1 MSNRITVSPVTRV
14 EGHLGVELELGD
26 RGRVVA
32 ARMSGTMFRGF
43 ESLMVGRDP
52 RDAIHLTQRICG
64 VCPVPHARAAV
75 EAVERAFGLEV
86 SRNALL
92 LRNLVQGAG
101 LVSDHILHFYHLAL
115 LDYVHGPGFPPY
127 TPAYDVDQRFSG
139 ADVDRF
145 VNDYML
151 AFDMRKMA
159 QEMGA
164 LFAGKLPHVMT
175 FAPGGV
181 TQRPTAENVAEFERL
196 LEQVAAFVNGTY
208 VPDVE
213 QVAETYPEYRHIG
226 AGPRSFLSFGAFPDG
241 AGATLFA
248 PGHVWDPHPDGGH
261 GHGGHGHGGHGH
273 DGHGHDGHG
282 EGDRRA
288 GRGRVDPLTA
298 ADVAA
303 IDESVK
309 HAWYE
314 GEHRHHGRRDPADP
328 PPVLEKRG
336 AYSWVKAPR
345 LRGRVFQVGAL
356 ARLIVD
362 GSWEGGV
369 SVMDRLLANAR
380 ETSRIVAEMRGWLRA
395 LALDGSGYQPPG
407 AVPASGSAC
416 ALVEAARGSLAHW
429 LEVDAGKVT
438 GYRIITPTAW
448 NASPR
453 DDREVPGPME
463 QALAGLEIA
472 DRAQPVEVYR
482 VIHSFDPCMGCAV
495 HVTTIDA

>member
-14 EGHLGVELELGD
+14 EGHLGVELD
-26 RGRVVA
+26 VNDHGRVVA

-75 EAVERAFGLEV
+75 EVVERAFGIEV
-86 SRNALL
+86 SPNAHL

-101 LVSDHILHFYHLAL
+101 LISDHLLHFYHLAL

-127 TPAYDVDQRFSG
+127 TPAYDVDQRFAG

-145 VNDYML
+145 VNDYMM
-151 AFDMRKMA
+151 AFEMRKMA

-181 TQRPTAENVAEFERL
+181 TQRPTSENVAEFGRL
-196 LEQVAAFVNGTY
+196 LEQLIAFIDGTY

-213 QVAETYPEYRHIG
+213 KVAETYPEYHRIG
-226 AGPRSFLSFGAFPDG
+226 AGPRSLLSFGAFPDG
-241 AGATLFA
+241 AGNTLFA
-248 PGHVWDPHPDGGH
+248 PGRVWDPRHRGG
-261 GHGGHGHGGHGH
+261 
-273 DGHGHDGHG
+273 DELG
-282 EGDRRA
+282 EGHRH
-288 GRGRVDPLTA
+288 GVPGRVDRLTP

-303 IDESVK
+303 IDESVR

-314 GEHRHHGRRDPADP
+314 GGRGDHHHQDPAEP

-345 LRGRVFQVGAL
+345 LHDRVYQVGAL

-362 GSWEGGV
+362 GSYRGGV
-369 SVMDRLLANAR
+369 SVMDRLLANAY
-380 ETSRIVAEMRGWLRA
+380 ETSRIATAMRGWLA
-395 LALDGSGYQPPG
+395 AVALDGSGYQPPG
-407 AVPASGSAC
+407 AVPASGSAY

-429 LEVDAGKVT
+429 LEFDAGKVT

-463 QALAGLEIA
+463 QALVGLEIA

>member
-14 EGHLGVELELGD
+14 EGHLGVELDVSDHGK
-26 RGRVVA
+26 VVA
-32 ARMSGTMFRGF
+32 AKMSGTMFRGF
-43 ESLMVGRDP
+43 ESIMLGRDP

-75 EAVERAFGLEV
+75 EVVERAFGIEV
-86 SRNALL
+86 SPNAHL

-127 TPAYDVDQRFSG
+127 TPAYSVDQRFAG
-139 ADVDRF
+139 ADADRF
-145 VNDYML
+145 LNDYMM
-151 AFDMRKMA
+151 AFEMRKMA

-164 LFAGKLPHVMT
+164 IFAGKLPHVMT

-181 TQRPTAENVAEFERL
+181 TQQPTAANVAEFGRL
-196 LEQVAAFVNGTY
+196 LAQLIDFIDGTY

-213 QVAETYPEYRHIG
+213 QVAETYPEYRRIG
-226 AGPRSFLSFGAFPDG
+226 GGPRNLLSFGAFDDG
-241 AGATLFA
+241 AGNPLFA
-248 PGHVWDPHPDGGH
+248 PGHVWSPGHHRDEGRGDRDGH
-261 GHGGHGHGGHGH
+261 GHGV
-273 DGHGHDGHG
+273 
-282 EGDRRA
+282 
-288 GRGRVDPLTA
+288 RGRVDRLTP

-309 HAWYE
+309 HAWYADAPH
-314 GEHRHHGRRDPADP
+314 GHHPEPTDP

-345 LRGRVFQVGAL
+345 LHDRVYQVGAI

-362 GSWEGGV
+362 GSYRGGV
-369 SVMDRLLANAR
+369 SVMDRLLANAY
-380 ETSRIVAEMRGWLRA
+380 ETSRIATAMRSWLDA
-395 LALDGSGYQPPG
+395 LALDGSGYQAPG
-407 AVPASGSAC
+407 AIPTSGSAY

-429 LEVDAGKVT
+429 LEYDAGKVT

-448 NASPR
+448 NSSPR
-453 DDREVPGPME
+453 DDREEPGPME
-463 QALAGLEIA
+463 QALVGVEIA
-472 DRAQPVEVYR
+472 DRTQPVEIYR

-495 HVTTIDA
+495 HVTVIDA